1 MFHDN
6 LKYINRQTMT
16 RYYAAVDIETGE
28 IVLHYTTRKK
38 LMSYLD
44 PTEEGVRYV
53 IKSFK
58 NHKEMGI
65 RKGEFKLPAADETN
79 LPF

>member
-1 MFHDN
+1 MS
-6 LKYINRQTMT
+6 
-16 RYYAAVDIETGE
+16 RYFAAVDKETGE
-28 IVLHYTTRKK
+28 IVLHYRTRKQ

-44 PTEEGVRYV
+44 PTEEGVKYI

-65 RKGEFKLPAADETN
+65 PKGEFKLPAVDDNN

>member
-1 MFHDN
+1 
-6 LKYINRQTMT
+6 MT

-65 RKGEFKLPAADETN
+65 RKGE
-79 LPF
+79 

>member
-1 MFHDN
+1 MS
-6 LKYINRQTMT
+6 KYF
-16 RYYAAVDIETGE
+16 AAVDIETGE
-28 IVLHYTTRKK
+28 IVLHYRTRRK

-44 PTEEGVRYV
+44 ASEEGVKYV
-53 IKSFK
+53 VKSYK

-65 RKGEFKLPAADETN
+65 PKGEFKLPAADETN